1 MKVSCGDLRRHKV
14 VREPEAW
21 VVVAATG
28 AHRGRVPQGD
38 VLPQGGGS
46 HDVLPQGEEP
56 QQGVSIKVDKY
67 QGVRVV
73 T

>member
-28 AHRGRVPQGD
+28 AQGGD
-38 VLPQGGGS
+38 VLPQGG
-46 HDVLPQGEEP
+46 DVLPQRGEA
-56 QQGVSIKVDKY
+56 QQRVRIK
-67 QGVRVV
+67 GE
-73 T
+73 

>member
-38 VLPQGGGS
+38 VLPQGG
-46 HDVLPQGEEP
+46 DVLPQGGDVLPQGGEP
-56 QQGVSIKVDKY
+56 QQGVSTKWD
-67 QGVRVV
+67 
-73 T
+73 